1 MHTLAKRIHNITPN
15 DIRLTFEDESEIVL
29 EMRSAEFFQ
38 EAFQAEAETA
48 DGTAYRLVT
57 DGEGDPLVAG
67 RKTEDGWQTAGTVSD
82 VAPADA

>member
-1 MHTLAKRIHNITPN
+1 MHTLAKRIHNIAPN
-15 DIRLTFEDESEIVL
+15 DVRLTFEDESEIVL

-38 EAFQAEAETA
+38 EAFQAEAETT

-67 RKTEDGWQTAGTVSD
+67 RQTDDGWETAGVVTAV
-82 VAPADA
+82 VPAKA